1 MLGIGGSAD
10 MWNIQSKNKGKNRMK
25 YMIDLLFKK
34 KIRNGER
41 EREKCYCWE
50 GIAGVGDEH
59 ARLANS
65 SIAHSHTLDE
75 PRSTHCF

>member
-1 MLGIGGSAD
+1 MHT
-10 MWNIQSKNKGKNRMK
+10 NIDEMGYKDEK
-25 YMIDLLFKK
+25 YEEK
-34 KIRNGER
+34 R
-41 EREKCYCWE
+41 EEYTDSWE
-50 GIAGVGDEH
+50 GVAGVGDEH